1 MFIYSGK
8 VVAMG
13 DARLLYCFFTVQ
25 LKVLFLMVIG
35 MASAGMVSRF
45 TIVLGVKEY
54 VPAPMCWQYC

>member
-8 VVAMG
+8 VVAIV
-13 DARLLYCFFTVQ
+13 DARLLYCLCTVQ
-25 LKVLFLMVIG
+25 LKVLLFMVIG
-35 MASAGMVSRF
+35 MASAGMVSRL